1 MFLNQ
6 MKNYLIFFALT
17 ALFFSCSPYQK
28 ALKSDDI
35 GLKFHMADSLY
46 NVGKYKRA
54 LKLME
59 QIVPAYRGKPQ
70 AEKLMYI
77 YSDTFY
83 ELGDFYLAGYQFERF
98 ANSYPQSEKVEEA
111 AFKGAK
117 SFYQLSPRYSLDQK
131 DTHIAL
137 EKLQNFINKFPDSEY
152 MTEAN
157 LLVSELTAKLEKKR
171 FEVAKQ
177 YYKLADHNRDYNS
190 AIKALDN
197 FILDHPGSEFREEAH
212 FLKFKAAYDFA
223 LRSVSFRVEERLI
236 TSRGYYNTFIR
247 NFPESEFRPEAD
259 EIKRDIENRLENK
272 QV

>member
-1 MFLNQ
+1 

-59 QIVPAYRGKPQ
+59 QIVPAYRGRPQ

-83 ELGDFYLAGYQFERF
+83 ELGDFYLSGYQFERF
-98 ANSYPQSEKVEEA
+98 ANSYPQSEKAEEA

-137 EKLQNFINKFPDSEY
+137 EKLQNFINKYPDSEY
-152 MTEAN
+152 LPEAN
-157 LLVSELTAKLEKKR
+157 TLVSELTTKLEKKE

-177 YYKLADHNRDYNS
+177 YHRISDFNA

-197 FILDHPGSEFREEAH
+197 FILDHPGSVFREEAY
-212 FLKFKAAYDFA
+212 FLKFKAAYDLA
-223 LRSVSFRVEERLI
+223 IRSVLFRVEERLN
-236 TSRGYYNTFIR
+236 TSSGYYNTFIR
-247 NFPESEFRPEAD
+247 NFPESKFRAEAD
-259 EIKRDIENRLENK
+259 EIKRDIDNRLENK

>member
-1 MFLNQ
+1 
-6 MKNYLIFFALT
+6 
-17 ALFFSCSPYQK
+17 
-28 ALKSDDI
+28 
-35 GLKFHMADSLY
+35 MADSLY
-46 NVGKYKRA
+46 NAGKYKKA

-83 ELGDFYLAGYQFERF
+83 ELEDFYLSGYQFERF
-98 ANSYPQSEKVEEA
+98 SNSYPQSEKAEEA

-137 EKLQNFINKFPDSEY
+137 EKLQNFINKFPDSKY
-152 MTEAN
+152 MAEAN
-157 LLVSELTAKLEKKR
+157 ELVSELTTKLEKKE

-177 YYKLADHNRDYNS
+177 YHRISDFNA

-197 FILDHPGSEFREEAH
+197 FILDHPGSKFREEAY
-212 FLKFKAAYDFA
+212 FLKFKAAYDLA
-223 LRSVSFRVEERLI
+223 IRSVVFRVEERLI
-236 TSRGYYNTFIR
+236 TSMGYYNTFIR
-247 NFPESEFRPEAD
+247 NFPESKFRPEAD
-259 EIKRDIENRLENK
+259 EIKRDIDNRLENK

>member
-6 MKNYLIFFALT
+6 MKYYLIFFVLT

-28 ALKSDDI
+28 ALKSDDV

-46 NVGKYKRA
+46 NVGEYRRA

-83 ELGDFYLAGYQFERF
+83 ELGDYYLSGYQFERF
-98 ANSYPQSEKVEEA
+98 SNSYPQSEKAEEA

-117 SFYQLSPRYSLDQK
+117 SFYHLSPRYSLDQK
-131 DTHIAL
+131 DTHTAL
-137 EKLQNFINKFPDSEY
+137 EKLQNFINKFPNSEY
-152 MTEAN
+152 MPEAN
-157 LLVSELTAKLEKKR
+157 KLVSELTTKLEKKE

-177 YYKLADHNRDYNS
+177 YHRISDYNA

-197 FILDHPGSEFREEAH
+197 FILDHPGSVFREEAH
-212 FLKFKAAYDFA
+212 FLKFKAAYDLA
-223 LRSVSFRVEERLI
+223 IRSVIFRVEDRLI
-236 TSRGYYNTFIR
+236 TSRTYYNAFIR
-247 NFPESEFRPEAD
+247 NYPESKFRPEAD
-259 EIKRDIENRLENK
+259 EIKRDIENRLQNK